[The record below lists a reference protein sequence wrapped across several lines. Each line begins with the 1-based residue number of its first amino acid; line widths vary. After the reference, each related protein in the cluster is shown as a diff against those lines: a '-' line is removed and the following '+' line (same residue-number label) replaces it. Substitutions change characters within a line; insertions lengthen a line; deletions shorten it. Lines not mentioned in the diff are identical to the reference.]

1 VSDWERGKY
10 SPERENL
17 QNLAKAL
24 ETSVAYLIGETNNPE
39 GHYLKGE
46 MGNTT
51 VLSSALRGGEEARE
65 PGKVRGETSDAPPR
79 LPPNLLPFFPSGQ
92 GTAAAG
98 PDAAPGKTGKDCEC
112 PADCGLIK
120 IPVVAINPD
129 FDLGE
134 GVPFDDVGLAV
145 EGWEC
150 VNRRELGPVEEK
162 RPPFIV
168 RMESDSMDRAGIRS
182 GDKIIVNHAVEVKD
196 GNAALVCYGPNREYA
211 VKWVYW
217 ENDGG
222 VTIRSA
228 NRRYQPRTFS
238 REDIENNLFS
248 VVGKVVQVVGKP
260 LDG

>member
-1 VSDWERGKY
+1 LD
-10 SPERENL
+10 
-17 QNLAKAL
+17 
-24 ETSVAYLIGETNNPE
+24 TSVAYLIGETDNSE
-39 GHYLKGE
+39 EHSLKGE
-46 MGNTT
+46 MSNATA
-51 VLSSALRGGEEARE
+51 LSGALRGGEEVRE
-65 PGKVRGETSDAPPR
+65 IRKVRGEEGDAPPP
-79 LPPNLLPFFPSGQ
+79 LPPNLRPFFPSGQ
-92 GTAAAG
+92 GQAAPG
-98 PDAAPGKTGKDCEC
+98 SGAAPGKTGKDCEC
-112 PADCGLIK
+112 PADCELIK

-134 GVPFDDVGLAV
+134 GVPFDDVGMAI

-150 VNRRELGPVEEK
+150 VNRRELGPIEEK

-168 RMESDSMDRAGIRS
+168 RMESDSMEGAGIRG

-238 REDIENNLFS
+238 REDIENDFFS
-248 VVGKVVQVVGKP
+248 VVGKVVQVVTKP
-260 LDG
+260 LNG